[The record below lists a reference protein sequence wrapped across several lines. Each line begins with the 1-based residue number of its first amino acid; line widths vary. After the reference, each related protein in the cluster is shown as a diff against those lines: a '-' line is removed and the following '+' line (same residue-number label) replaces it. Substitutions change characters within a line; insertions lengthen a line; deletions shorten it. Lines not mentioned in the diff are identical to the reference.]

1 MIRILLLSLAGAC
14 AAGIGLGQA
23 QALRTRAA
31 LLLALR
37 AVLSQMT
44 DAMLLASMPLPALL
58 RGRGDGGHGARRAVG
73 MAMVR
78 AGEIMETSPDLRFQ
92 AAFLAAVGEQRA
104 GPLRALRA
112 GDLEALSPWLALI
125 GEGGRDQQRR
135 ALEGA
140 AAVAERLER
149 EANAQLPAQV
159 RLCRTL
165 GLAAGAALVLLL
177 W

>member
-1 MIRILLLSLAGAC
+1 MTRLLLLSVAGAC
-14 AAGIGLGQA
+14 AAGIGLGGA

-37 AVLSQMT
+37 TALSQMT

-58 RGRGDGGHGARRAVG
+58 CGLGTGGHGARADVG
-73 MAMVR
+73 RVMAR
-78 AGEIMETSPDLRFQ
+78 AGEMLEASPDLRFH
-92 AAFLAAVGEQRA
+92 AAFLAAADEQRA
-104 GPLRALRA
+104 GSLRALRA
-112 GDLEALSPWLALI
+112 GDLEALSPWLELI
-125 GEGGRDQQRR
+125 GEGGMDQQRR

-140 AAVAERLER
+140 AAAAERLER
-149 EANAQLPAQV
+149 EASTRLPEQT